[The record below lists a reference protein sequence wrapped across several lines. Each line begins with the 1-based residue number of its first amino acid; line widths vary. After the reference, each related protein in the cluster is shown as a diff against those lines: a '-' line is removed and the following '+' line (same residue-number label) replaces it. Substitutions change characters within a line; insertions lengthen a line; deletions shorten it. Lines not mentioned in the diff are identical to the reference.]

1 MVDKIDPTNLSSVE
15 YGSQLLQ
22 QKQRSDAE
30 YQKRVAKD
38 QKIENWLTGIS
49 TVDKMM
55 KDRATRNLNERNNTF
70 EKLYIQE
77 TADYNRLQKEYDSQK
92 GFRDAIE
99 NGDGAMSHA
108 RKLASIELGALP
120 KFANMDLNTIDAN
133 DPFAQ
138 DYIGHLDRI
147 AKQKFDAYNKNRV
160 SLPTPTLEEYVS
172 PLRDM
177 QKKEVPAGVLNFI
190 AEKVGWRDP
199 MELVDIEETKTKYSP
214 DLLESRRGTGR
225 KGVSAKVAT
234 DLDLFNPFR
243 GQLRKE
249 VTKLRFDDRS
259 GKVYQVTTDVDGNE
273 RLSPVAKDMD
283 TLLSEMKPSMYYRI
297 RPKSK
302 EEIDADWR
310 EWKINRVTNYP
321 KERNISNNQLLMR
334 LRDSD
339 KPSDIRLYTEVT
351 RSKVVPLPTSELNSQ
366 AMATIIKSQLN
377 KLPEEFKDK
386 VTNLAD
392 TELAY
397 FGDEVIR
404 NANHIIQY
412 GAVKDNNLDTNLE
425 SVAIQYAIENQ
436 LKGLTKANEN
446 DFLEGFS
453 RNEYV
458 FDPQKY
464 DSEKYTPDIVNVAEG
479 MSAEQF
485 RRELNKNFEGWV
497 NLTDEARAA
506 NAKRFRDEY
515 GEPLGGDF
523 PLTFDEPI
531 VDKEVRDRYSISQ
544 IERGVPQLDERQKLR
559 ASMPEEEIEQEETML
574 DNLFTTSQNVIKNSI
589 SKPRFKY
596 TMSATDYEQYE
607 NLLEESQKISKDF
620 ESKFGFSLGQF
631 LGYSSTTR
639 GGRGERI
646 NKLLANN
653 PTLLTDINEFFE
665 TNNL

>member
-22 QKQRSDAE
+22 QKQRRDAE

-49 TVDKMM
+49 TVDKIM

-99 NGDGAMSHA
+99 NGNGAMSHA
-108 RKLASIELGALP
+108 RTLASAQLAALP
-120 KFANMDLNTIDAN
+120 KYQNIDFNTIDAN
-133 DPFAQ
+133 DPFAIE
-138 DYIGHLDRI
+138 YTNHLERI

-160 SLPTPTLEEYVS
+160 SLPAPTLEEYLS

-199 MELVDIEETKTKYSP
+199 MELVDIEETKAKYSP

-249 VTKLRFDDRS
+249 VTKLRFDG
-259 GKVYQVTTDVDGNE
+259 GKVYQITTDVDGNE
-273 RLSPVAKDMD
+273 RISPFAQDMNTVLD
-283 TLLSEMKPSMYYRI
+283 QMKPSMSYRL

-321 KERNISNNQLLMR
+321 NERNISNNQLLMR

-386 VTNLAD
+386 ITNLAD

-412 GAVKDNNLDTNLE
+412 GAVKDNNLDKNLE

-446 DFLEGFS
+446 DWLDGFG

-464 DSEKYTPDIVNVAEG
+464 DSEKYTPDVVNMEEG

-485 RRELNKNFEGWV
+485 RRELNANFEEWV
-497 NLTDEARAA
+497 NSTDEQRVRY
-506 NAKRFRDEY
+506 AKRFEAEY

-531 VDKEVRDRYSISQ
+531 VDRDRYSVSQ
-544 IERGVPQLDERQKLR
+544 IERGVPQLDERKELI
-559 ASMPEEEIEQEETML
+559 AGMSEEEIEEEETML
-574 DNLFTTSQNVIKNSI
+574 DNLFTTSRNVIKNGV

-596 TMSATDYEQYE
+596 TMSANDYAKYE
-607 NLLEESQKISKDF
+607 NELKKSRKIQKDF
-620 ESKFGFSLGQF
+620 ANKFGLSLPEF
-631 LGYSSTTR
+631 LKYNSIVR
-639 GGRGERI
+639 GGRDERM
-646 NKLLANN
+646 NKLLADN
-653 PTLLTDINEFFE
+653 PTLITDIQKFFE
-665 TNNL
+665 ANDL

>member
-1 MVDKIDPTNLSSVE
+1 MVDNIDPTNLSSVE
-15 YGSQLLQ
+15 YGSQLLK
-22 QKQRSDAE
+22 QKARQDAD
-30 YQKRVAKD
+30 YRKRVEKD
-38 QKIENWLTGIS
+38 QKL
-49 TVDKMM
+49 DKWIGVATTIDQII
-55 KDRATRNLNERNNTF
+55 KNRATRNLNERNNEIENLIIR
-70 EKLYIQE
+70 EK
-77 TADYNRLQKEYDSQK
+77 ADYKRLQKEYDDQA
-92 GFRDAIE
+92 GFRNAIKDG
-99 NGDGAMSHA
+99 NGAMSYA
-108 RKLASIELGALP
+108 RTLASTDLAQLP
-120 KFANMDLNTIDAN
+120 KYQNVDFNTIDAN
-133 DPFAQ
+133 DPFAIE
-138 DYIGHLDRI
+138 YSNHLERI
-147 AKQKFDAYNKNRV
+147 AKQKFDAYNNNTV
-160 SLPTPTLEEYVS
+160 SLPAPTLEEYIS

-177 QKKEVPAGVLNFI
+177 QKKEVPAGLLNFI

-249 VTKLRFDDRS
+249 VTKLRFDG
-259 GKVYQVTTDVDGNE
+259 GKVYQVTTDVNGNE
-273 RLSPVAKDMD
+273 RLSPVSKDMD
-283 TLLSEMKPSMYYRI
+283 TMLKEMKPSMYYRI
-297 RPKSK
+297 SPKSK
-302 EEIDADWR
+302 EDIDADWR
-310 EWKINRVTNYP
+310 DWKITNYP
-321 KERNISNNQLLMR
+321 EERNLSDNQLLMR

-351 RSKVVPLPTSELNSQ
+351 RSKIVPLPTSELNSQ

-425 SVAIQYAIENQ
+425 SVAIQYAIQNQ
-436 LKGLTKANEN
+436 LKGLTKANS
-446 DFLEGFS
+446 DGFLSGFS
-453 RNEYV
+453 RKEYV

-464 DSEKYTPDIVNVAEG
+464 DSEKYTPDVVNVEEG

-485 RRELNKNFEGWV
+485 RRELNKDFKGWV

-506 NAKRFRDEY
+506 NAKRFEDEY

-523 PLTFDEPI
+523 PLTFDDPI
-531 VDKEVRDRYSISQ
+531 VDRDRYSVSE
-544 IERGVPQLDERQKLR
+544 IERGVPQLDERQELI
-559 ASMPEEEIEQEETML
+559 ASMSEEDIEEEETML
-574 DNLFTTSQNVIKNSI
+574 DNLFTTSRNVLKSGI

-596 TMSATDYEQYE
+596 TMSANDYAKYE
-607 NLLEESQKISKDF
+607 NKLKKSRQIQEAF
-620 ESKFGFSLGQF
+620 ENEFGFSLGQF
-631 LGYSSTTR
+631 LKLNSSTR
-639 GGRGERI
+639 MGKEEGI
-646 NKLLANN
+646 NRLLASN
-653 PTLLTDINEFFE
+653 PTLLTDINKFFE
-665 TNNL
+665 ANNL